1 MKYVYIYIYIYV
13 YKLELLIYR
22 ESRWP
27 LSTIKRREKTPPKEQ
42 DSRQGFR
49 SMACIFTLKF
59 TPLRRPPQIP
69 LVKTNHPVSPQME
82 HWNGLKCVN
91 ITYTGNII

>member
-1 MKYVYIYIYIYV
+1 MYKIKYKITYIQRNYLYTE
-13 YKLELLIYR
+13 KPGGQFP
-22 ESRWP
+22 P
-27 LSTIKRREKTPPKEQ
+27 LKCKKKHPPEKQ
-42 DSRQGFR
+42 HSRQGIR
-49 SMACIFTLKF
+49 LMTCIFTLKF
-59 TPLRRPPQIP
+59 TPLRRPPQTQ